1 FLREFWRKRGSFFV
15 DRQGLASFIDAIA
28 ENVVWKFERPNAIWS
43 DFLRSRA
50 SKIRQTFVRQILAA
64 EFPVPSDKTIM
75 RFAIHRPAASWSP
88 RHQSRALAGVCRAP
102 MCRHLVMHLSHCR
115 MSAFDPKRTSRDRS
129 GHPVVP
135 LIWYPCAVE
144 CTRDFLSPMW
154 IANFELFQIV
164 AFGLL
169 QLTHLV
175 GTSPRVIRLAERDVA
190 DNLCLQSRTP
200 VWPHL

>member
-1 FLREFWRKRGSFFV
+1 MRLTLRGGLPKLFLLTRRLLKRGRRSPI
-15 DRQGLASFIDAIA
+15 RRALALHSVRAA
-28 ENVVWKFERPNAIWS
+28 S
-43 DFLRSRA
+43 A

-75 RFAIHRPAASWSP
+75 RFVIDRPAASWSP
-88 RHQSRALAGVCRAP
+88 HHQSRALAGGCRAL

-115 MSAFDPKRTSRDRS
+115 MPAFDPKRTSRDRS

-135 LIWYPCAVE
+135 LICYPCAVE